1 MKKLLLFI
9 PIIIFMSSCT
19 ITKRVHR
26 SGYYISSNK
35 NVKATKGKEESKAF
49 IVDAKVDSTSLASN
63 NKKEKIEVLIN
74 KKSNSYQYEKAEI
87 KVVKTPFLKEKTKSF
102 EKITAHKNYKTNV
115 EQIETNNKNK
125 VTNGFGLASFILGLL
140 GLLVLMGFLF
150 QIGGFLF
157 ASFAVPIL
165 VLFAVLAL
173 IFAIKAMAQ
182 QKRNPNKYKYKWM
195 SIVGLVIGTA
205 TILSL
210 IALIIIVIIVFI

>member
-35 NVKATKGKEESKAF
+35 NVKATKEKEESKAF
-49 IVDAKVDSTSLASN
+49 IVDVKIDSTTLASN
-63 NKKEKIEVLIN
+63 NKTEKIEVLIN

-87 KVVKTPFLKEKTKSF
+87 KVVKTPVLKEKTKSF

-125 VTNGFGLASFILGLL
+125 VTNGFGLKSFIFGLL
-140 GLLVLMGFLF
+140 GLLFGIAVLFTALAL
-150 QIGGFLF
+150 IP
-157 ASFAVPIL
+157 V
-165 VLFAVLAL
+165 VLFAFLAL

-182 QKRNPNKYKYKWM
+182 QKRNPNKYKDKWM
-195 SIVGLVIGTA
+195 SIVGLVIGA
-205 TILSL
+205 AVIFSL
-210 IALIIIVIIVFI
+210 IAIIIIVIIALASL